1 MEILTLLKA
10 NIRHKKGFFVSI
22 IILMLI
28 VSMSFTAVFS
38 IKDNC
43 INGINEA
50 HEYINSS
57 DLTVLI
63 DNQLLT
69 DDLLTSLE
77 EHSSVEDVKVKEA
90 VLTFGSEHGENKNLN
105 PGLLEKYSEEYRLLN
120 EKLTGYEENVPE
132 LKKGEIYVSQGVGTK
147 LSCDIG
153 DSIKINTVG
162 GEEYFTIKGFVVE
175 PVWGSMN
182 MGIKEM
188 FISDEDFLRL
198 QQDAVNV
205 TDSQQQADFRV
216 VSIYKAD
223 ENLDDPQFK
232 RQLNEDTGIV
242 KYSLFVLT
250 KEQSFDYTYLM
261 PDMIL
266 SGLLIFVG
274 FLVVIVLIVMA
285 HSITT
290 SIEMDYTTLG
300 VLKAQG
306 FTEGKI
312 RVVLGAQYLVAEII
326 GAVLGMATAFP
337 MIKFFGNIFQPF
349 LAVICENN
357 ISWGISILF
366 VVAMLIVSAI
376 FIFFVTRK
384 VGKVSPM
391 KAISGGNDDIYFS
404 SKFNAPVSKKAL
416 SASLAFRQF
425 TSNKKRYIGT
435 VIIVALLTFFMI
447 TMSVLGVSID
457 SKSAMESM
465 GMGPMELRVLANES
479 LTDDTVKDI
488 EKIIENKT
496 EIERRYFY
504 DNYQMLINDDE
515 YSCNIYKNP
524 EFIVMEEGRA
534 PEYDN
539 EIAVTDFLAK
549 ELNIKIGDKVTI
561 SRQNYEYEYLITGIN
576 IYANELGLNFSMPL
590 EGAKKFGIEDTLFYG
605 YSLADETVCNELA
618 EELNEKYGDIL
629 TAKGYEADPSIE
641 MYSSIV
647 GAMTAVIYVVSV
659 VFSLVVVMMF
669 CKKAFLQER
678 KDIGIYKSLGFTSS
692 KLRLQFAV
700 RFLIV
705 SLIGSAF
712 GSVLSFLFT
721 EKLLT
726 VVFKMVGINSFNTE
740 FTAFTFLIPIA
751 IIAVSFFVFAYLA
764 SGKIKKV
771 EIKELVVE

>member
-10 NIRHKKGFFVSI
+10 NIRHKKGSFVSI

-69 DDLLTSLE
+69 DDLLTSIE

-90 VLTFGSEHGENKNLN
+90 VLTFGSEYGESKNVN

-120 EKLTGYEENVPE
+120 DRLTGYEENVPE

-147 LSCDIG
+147 LRCDIG
-153 DSIKINTVG
+153 DSIKIKTVG

-205 TDSQQQADFRV
+205 TDSQQADFRV
-216 VSIYKAD
+216 VQVYKAD
-223 ENLDDPQFK
+223 ESVSDPQFK
-232 RQLNEDTGIV
+232 HQLNKDTGIV
-242 KYSLFVLT
+242 KYSFFVLT
-250 KEQSFDYTYLM
+250 KEQSIDYTYLM

-290 SIEMDYTTLG
+290 SIEMEYKTLG

-306 FTEGKI
+306 FTEVKI
-312 RVVLGAQYLVAEII
+312 RVILGAQYLVAEII
-326 GAVLGMATAFP
+326 GAVLGVVAAFP

-357 ISWGISILF
+357 ISWGISVLF
-366 VVAMLIVSAI
+366 VAAMLIVSTI

-391 KAISGGNDDIYFS
+391 KAISGGNEDVYFGS
-404 SKFNAPVSKKAL
+404 RLNASVSKKAL

-465 GMGPMELRVLANES
+465 GMGPMELRVQANES
-479 LTDDTVKDI
+479 ISEDTVKDI
-488 EKIIENKT
+488 EKIIENET

-504 DNYQMLINDDE
+504 DNYQMLINGNE
-515 YSCNIYKNP
+515 YLSNIYKNP

-534 PEYDN
+534 PKYDN
-539 EIAVTDFLAK
+539 EIALTDFLSK
-549 ELNIKIGDKVTI
+549 ELNLKIGDKVTI

-590 EGAKKFGIEDTLFYG
+590 EGAKKLGIEDTLFYG
-605 YSLADETVCNELA
+605 FSLADETMCEELA
-618 EELNEKYGDIL
+618 EEINEKYGDIL
-629 TAKGYEADPSIE
+629 TAKGYEADPNIE
-641 MYSSIV
+641 MYTSII

-678 KDIGIYKSLGFTSS
+678 RDIGIFKSLGFTSA

-712 GSVLSFLFT
+712 GSVLSFFFT

-726 VVFKMVGINSFNTE
+726 VVFKMVGISSFNSQ
-740 FTAFTFLIPIA
+740 FTPMAFIIPIA
-751 IIAVSFFVFAYLA
+751 IIAVSFFAFSYL
-764 SGKIKKV
+764 SSSKIKKV

>member
-10 NIRHKKGFFVSI
+10 NIRHKKGSFVSI

-69 DDLLTSLE
+69 DDLLTSIE

-90 VLTFGSEHGENKNLN
+90 VLTFGSEYGESKNVN
-105 PGLLEKYSEEYRLLN
+105 PELLEKYSEEYRLLN
-120 EKLTGYEENVPE
+120 DRLTGYEENVPE

-147 LSCDIG
+147 LRCDIG
-153 DSIKINTVG
+153 DSIKIKTVG

-205 TDSQQQADFRV
+205 TDSQQADFRV
-216 VSIYKAD
+216 VQVYKAD
-223 ENLDDPQFK
+223 ESVSDPQFK
-232 RQLNEDTGIV
+232 HQLNKDTGIV
-242 KYSLFVLT
+242 KYSFFVLT
-250 KEQSFDYTYLM
+250 KEQSIDYTYLM

-290 SIEMDYTTLG
+290 SIEMEYKTLG

-306 FTEGKI
+306 FTEVKI
-312 RVVLGAQYLVAEII
+312 RVILGAQYLVAEII
-326 GAVLGMATAFP
+326 GAVLGVVAAFP

-357 ISWGISILF
+357 ISWGISVLF
-366 VVAMLIVSAI
+366 VAAMLIVSTI

-391 KAISGGNDDIYFS
+391 KAISGGNEDVYFGS
-404 SKFNAPVSKKAL
+404 RLNASVSKKAL

-465 GMGPMELRVLANES
+465 GMGPMELRVQANES
-479 LTDDTVKDI
+479 LTEDTVKDI

-504 DNYQMLINDDE
+504 DNYQMLINGNE
-515 YSCNIYKNP
+515 YLSNIYKNP

-534 PEYDN
+534 PKYDN
-539 EIAVTDFLAK
+539 EIALTDFLSK
-549 ELNIKIGDKVTI
+549 ELNLKIGDKVTI

-576 IYANELGLNFSMPL
+576 IYANELGLNSSMPL
-590 EGAKKFGIEDTLFYG
+590 EGAKKLGIEDTLFYG
-605 YSLADETVCNELA
+605 FSLADETMCEELA
-618 EELNEKYGDIL
+618 EEINEKYGDIL
-629 TAKGYEADPSIE
+629 TAKGYEADPNIE
-641 MYSSIV
+641 MYTSII

-678 KDIGIYKSLGFTSS
+678 RDIGIFKSLGFTSA

-712 GSVLSFLFT
+712 GSVLSLLFT

-726 VVFKMVGINSFNTE
+726 VVFKMVGISSFNSQ
-740 FTAFTFLIPIA
+740 FTPMAFIIPIA
-751 IIAVSFFVFAYLA
+751 IIAVSFFAFSYLA
-764 SGKIKKV
+764 SSKIKKV

>member
-10 NIRHKKGFFVSI
+10 NIRHKKGSFVSI

-77 EHSSVEDVKVKEA
+77 ENSSVEDVKVKEA
-90 VLTFGSEHGENKNLN
+90 VLTFGAEHGEAKNLN
-105 PGLLEKYSEEYRLLN
+105 PGLLETYSEEFRLLN

-198 QQDAVNV
+198 QQDAVNA
-205 TDSQQQADFRV
+205 TDSQQADFRV
-216 VSIYKAD
+216 INIYKAD
-223 ENLDDPQFK
+223 ESLGDGQFK
-232 RQLNEDTGIV
+232 RQLNDDTGIV

-250 KEQSFDYTYLM
+250 KEQSFEYTYLM

-285 HSITT
+285 HSIST
-290 SIEMDYTTLG
+290 SIEMEYTTLG

-326 GAVLGMATAFP
+326 GAVLGMAAAFP
-337 MIKFFGNIFQPF
+337 MIKSFGNIFQPF

-357 ISWGISILF
+357 ISWGISVLF
-366 VVAMLIVSAI
+366 VAAMLIVSAI

-391 KAISGGNDDIYFS
+391 KAISGGNDDVYFGS
-404 SKFNAPVSKKAL
+404 RLNAPVSKKAL
-416 SASLAFRQF
+416 SPSLAFRQF

-435 VIIVALLTFFMI
+435 VIVVALLTFFMI
-447 TMSVLGVSID
+447 TMSVLGVSLD
-457 SKSAMESM
+457 SKSAVESM
-465 GMGPMELRVLANES
+465 GMGPMELRVLANEI
-479 LTDDTVKDI
+479 LADDTVRDI

-504 DNYQMLINDDE
+504 DNYQMLIDGNE

-534 PEYDN
+534 PQYDN

-549 ELNIKIGDKVTI
+549 ELNLKIGDKVTI

-590 EGAKKFGIEDTLFYG
+590 EGAKKLGIEDTLFYG
-605 YSLADETVCNELA
+605 YSLADETNCNELA

-629 TAKGYEADPSIE
+629 NAKGYEADPSIE
-641 MYSSIV
+641 LYSTIV

-726 VVFKMVGINSFNTE
+726 VIFKVVGISSFNTE
-740 FTAFTFLIPIA
+740 FTVFSFLIPIA
-751 IIAVSFFVFAYLA
+751 IIAVSFFVFSYLA
-764 SGKIKKV
+764 SSKIKKV

>member
-10 NIRHKKGFFVSI
+10 NIRHKKGSFVSI

-57 DLTVLI
+57 DLTILI

-90 VLTFGSEHGENKNLN
+90 VLTFGSEYGENKNLN
-105 PGLLEKYSEEYRLLN
+105 PGLLETYSDEFRLLN

-153 DSIKINTVG
+153 DRIKINTVG

-198 QQDAVNV
+198 QQDAVNA
-205 TDSQQQADFRV
+205 TDSQQADFRV

-223 ENLDDPQFK
+223 ESLGDGQFK

-250 KEQSFDYTYLM
+250 KEQSFEYTYLM

-290 SIEMDYTTLG
+290 SIEMEYTTLG

-312 RVVLGAQYLVAEII
+312 RVILGAQYLVAEII
-326 GAVLGMATAFP
+326 GAVLGMAAALP
-337 MIKFFGNIFQPF
+337 MIKSFGNIFQPF

-357 ISWGISILF
+357 ISWGISVLF
-366 VVAMLIVSAI
+366 VAAMLIVSAI

-391 KAISGGNDDIYFS
+391 KAISGGNDDVYFGS
-404 SKFNAPVSKKAL
+404 RLNAPVSQKAL
-416 SASLAFRQF
+416 SPSLAFRQF

-435 VIIVALLTFFMI
+435 VIVVALLTFFMI
-447 TMSVLGVSID
+447 TMSVLGVSLD

-479 LTDDTVKDI
+479 LADDTVRDI
-488 EKIIENKT
+488 EEIIENKT

-504 DNYQMLINDDE
+504 DNYQMLIDGNE

-539 EIAVTDFLAK
+539 EIAVTDFLSK
-549 ELNIKIGDKVTI
+549 ELNVKIGDKVTI

-590 EGAKKFGIEDTLFYG
+590 EGAKKLGIEDTLFYG
-605 YSLADETVCNELA
+605 YSLADETNCNKLA

-629 TAKGYEADPSIE
+629 TAKGYEADPNIE
-641 MYSSIV
+641 LYSTIV

-669 CKKAFLQER
+669 CKKAFLQEI
-678 KDIGIYKSLGFTSS
+678 KDIGIYKSLGFTST

-726 VVFKMVGINSFNTE
+726 VIFKVVGISSFNTE
-740 FTAFTFLIPIA
+740 FTVFSFLIPIA
-751 IIAVSFFVFAYLA
+751 IIAVSFFVFSYFA
-764 SGKIKKV
+764 SSKIKKV
-771 EIKELVVE
+771 EIKELVIE

>member
-10 NIRHKKGFFVSI
+10 NIRHKKGSFVSI

-69 DDLLTSLE
+69 DDLLTSIE

-90 VLTFGSEHGENKNLN
+90 VLTFGSEYGESKNVN

-120 EKLTGYEENVPE
+120 DRLTGYEENVPE

-147 LSCDIG
+147 LRCDVG
-153 DSIKINTVG
+153 DSIKIKTVG

-205 TDSQQQADFRV
+205 TDSQQADFRV
-216 VSIYKAD
+216 VQVYKAD
-223 ENLDDPQFK
+223 ESLGDGQFK
-232 RQLNEDTGIV
+232 HQLNKDTGIV
-242 KYSLFVLT
+242 KYSFFVLT
-250 KEQSFDYTYLM
+250 KEQSIDYTYLM

-290 SIEMDYTTLG
+290 SIEMEYKTLG

-306 FTEGKI
+306 FTEVKI
-312 RVVLGAQYLVAEII
+312 RVILGAQYLVAEII
-326 GAVLGMATAFP
+326 GAVLGVVAAFP

-357 ISWGISILF
+357 ISWGISVLF
-366 VVAMLIVSAI
+366 VAAMLIVSTI

-391 KAISGGNDDIYFS
+391 KAISGGNEDVYFGS
-404 SKFNAPVSKKAL
+404 RLNASVSKKAL

-447 TMSVLGVSID
+447 TMSILGVSID

-465 GMGPMELRVLANES
+465 GMGPMELRVQANES
-479 LTDDTVKDI
+479 ISEDTVKDI
-488 EKIIENKT
+488 EKIIENET

-504 DNYQMLINDDE
+504 DNYQMLINGNE
-515 YSCNIYKNP
+515 YLSNIYKNP

-534 PEYDN
+534 PKYDN
-539 EIAVTDFLAK
+539 EIALTDFLSK
-549 ELNIKIGDKVTI
+549 ELNLKIGDKVTI

-590 EGAKKFGIEDTLFYG
+590 EGAKKLGIEDTLFYG
-605 YSLADETVCNELA
+605 FSLADETMCEELA
-618 EELNEKYGDIL
+618 EEINEKYGDIL
-629 TAKGYEADPSIE
+629 TAKGYEADPNIE
-641 MYSSIV
+641 MYTSII

-678 KDIGIYKSLGFTSS
+678 RDIGIFKSLGFTSA

-712 GSVLSFLFT
+712 GSVLSFFFT

-726 VVFKMVGINSFNTE
+726 VVFKMVGISSFNSQ
-740 FTAFTFLIPIA
+740 FTPMAFIIPIA
-751 IIAVSFFVFAYLA
+751 IIAVSFFAFSYLA
-764 SGKIKKV
+764 SSKIKKV

>member
-10 NIRHKKGFFVSI
+10 NIRHKKGSFVSI

-69 DDLLTSLE
+69 DDLLTSIE

-90 VLTFGSEHGENKNLN
+90 VLTFGSEYGESKNVN

-120 EKLTGYEENVPE
+120 DRLTGYEENVPE

-147 LSCDIG
+147 LRCDIG
-153 DSIKINTVG
+153 DSIKIKTVG

-198 QQDAVNV
+198 QQEAVNV
-205 TDSQQQADFRV
+205 TDSQQADFRV
-216 VSIYKAD
+216 VQVYKAD
-223 ENLDDPQFK
+223 ESLGDGQFK
-232 RQLNEDTGIV
+232 HQLNEDTGIV
-242 KYSLFVLT
+242 KYSFFVLT
-250 KEQSFDYTYLM
+250 KEQSIDYTYLM

-290 SIEMDYTTLG
+290 SIEMEYKTLG

-306 FTEGKI
+306 FTEVKI
-312 RVVLGAQYLVAEII
+312 RVILGAQYLVAEII
-326 GAVLGMATAFP
+326 GAVLGVVAAFP

-357 ISWGISILF
+357 ISWGISVLF
-366 VVAMLIVSAI
+366 VAAMLIVSTI

-391 KAISGGNDDIYFS
+391 KAISGGNEDVYFGS
-404 SKFNAPVSKKAL
+404 RLNASVSKKAL

-435 VIIVALLTFFMI
+435 VLIVALLTFFMI
-447 TMSVLGVSID
+447 TMSILGVSID

-465 GMGPMELRVLANES
+465 GMGPMELRLQANES
-479 LTDDTVKDI
+479 LTEDTVKDI

-496 EIERRYFY
+496 KIERRYFY
-504 DNYQMLINDDE
+504 DNYQMLINGNE
-515 YSCNIYKNP
+515 YLSNIYKNP
-524 EFIVMEEGRA
+524 EFILLEEGRA
-534 PEYDN
+534 PKYDN
-539 EIAVTDFLAK
+539 EIAVTDFLSK
-549 ELNIKIGDKVTI
+549 ELNLKIGDKVTI

-590 EGAKKFGIEDTLFYG
+590 EGAKKLGIEDTLFYG
-605 YSLADETVCNELA
+605 YSLADETLCNELA
-618 EELNEKYGDIL
+618 EEINEKYSDIL
-629 TAKGYEADPSIE
+629 TVKAYEADPNLE
-641 MYSSIV
+641 MYSSII

-678 KDIGIYKSLGFTSS
+678 RDIGIYKSLGFTSA

-712 GSVLSFLFT
+712 GSVLSLLFT

-726 VVFKMVGINSFNTE
+726 VVFKMVGISSFNSQ
-740 FTAFTFLIPIA
+740 FTPMAFIIPIA
-751 IIAVSFFVFAYLA
+751 IIAVSFFVFSYMA
-764 SGKIKKV
+764 SSKIKKV

>member
-10 NIRHKKGFFVSI
+10 NIRHKKGSFVSI

-69 DDLLTSLE
+69 DDLLTSIE

-90 VLTFGSEHGENKNLN
+90 VLTFGSEYGESKNVN

-120 EKLTGYEENVPE
+120 DRLTGYEENVPE

-147 LSCDIG
+147 LRCDIG
-153 DSIKINTVG
+153 DSIKIKTVG

-205 TDSQQQADFRV
+205 TDSQQADFRV
-216 VSIYKAD
+216 VQVYKAD
-223 ENLDDPQFK
+223 ESVSDPQFK
-232 RQLNEDTGIV
+232 HQLNKDTGIV
-242 KYSLFVLT
+242 KYSFFVLT
-250 KEQSFDYTYLM
+250 KEQSIDYTYLM

-290 SIEMDYTTLG
+290 SIEMEYKTLG

-306 FTEGKI
+306 FTEVKI
-312 RVVLGAQYLVAEII
+312 RVILGAQYLVAEII
-326 GAVLGMATAFP
+326 GAVLGVVAAFP

-357 ISWGISILF
+357 ISWGISVLF
-366 VVAMLIVSAI
+366 VAAMLIVSTI

-391 KAISGGNDDIYFS
+391 KAISGGNEDVYFGS
-404 SKFNAPVSKKAL
+404 RLNASVSKKAL

-465 GMGPMELRVLANES
+465 GMGPMELRVQANES
-479 LTDDTVKDI
+479 ISEDTVKDI

-504 DNYQMLINDDE
+504 DNYQMLINGNE
-515 YSCNIYKNP
+515 YLSNIYKNP

-534 PEYDN
+534 PKYDN
-539 EIAVTDFLAK
+539 EIALTDFLSK
-549 ELNIKIGDKVTI
+549 ELNLKIGDKVTI

-590 EGAKKFGIEDTLFYG
+590 EGAKKLGIEDTLFYG
-605 YSLADETVCNELA
+605 FSLADETMCEELA
-618 EELNEKYGDIL
+618 EEINEKYGDIL
-629 TAKGYEADPSIE
+629 TAKGYEADPNIE
-641 MYSSIV
+641 MYTSII

-678 KDIGIYKSLGFTSS
+678 RDIGIFKSLGFTSA

-712 GSVLSFLFT
+712 GSVLSFFFT

-726 VVFKMVGINSFNTE
+726 VVFKMVGISSFNSQ
-740 FTAFTFLIPIA
+740 FTPMAFIIPIA
-751 IIAVSFFVFAYLA
+751 IIAVSFFAFSYL
-764 SGKIKKV
+764 SSSKIKKV

>member
-1 MEILTLLKA
+1 MEILTLLKS
-10 NIRHKKGFFVSI
+10 NIRHRKGSFVSI

-28 VSMSFTAVFS
+28 VSMSFAAVFS

-43 INGINEA
+43 INGINEV
-50 HEYINSS
+50 HKYINSS
-57 DLTVLI
+57 NLTVLI

-69 DDLLTSLE
+69 DDLLASIE
-77 EHSSVEDVKVKEA
+77 EHSSVKDVKVKEA
-90 VLTFGSEHGENKNLN
+90 VLTFGSEHGENKNVN
-105 PGLLEKYSEEYRLLN
+105 PALLEKYSEEYRLLN

-147 LSCDIG
+147 LRCDIG
-153 DSIKINTVG
+153 DRIKINTVG

-175 PVWGSMN
+175 PLWGSMN
-182 MGIKEM
+182 MGIKEV

-198 QQDAVNV
+198 QQDAVNA

-216 VSIYKAD
+216 VSIYKVD
-223 ENLDDPQFK
+223 ESLGDGQFK
-232 RQLNEDTGIV
+232 HQLNEDTEIV
-242 KYSLFVLT
+242 KYSFFVLT
-250 KEQSFDYTYLM
+250 KEQSFDYTNLM

-274 FLVVIVLIVMA
+274 FLVGIVLIVMA
-285 HSITT
+285 HSINT
-290 SIEMDYTTLG
+290 SIEMEYTTLG

-312 RVVLGAQYLVAEII
+312 RVILGAQYLVAEII
-326 GAVLGMATAFP
+326 GAVLGMAAAFP

-357 ISWGISILF
+357 ISWGISVLF
-366 VVAMLIVSAI
+366 VAVMLIVSAI

-391 KAISGGNDDIYFS
+391 KAISGGNDDVYFGS
-404 SKFNAPVSKKAL
+404 RLNAPVSKKAL
-416 SASLAFRQF
+416 STSLAFRQF

-465 GMGPMELRVLANES
+465 GMGPMELRVQANES
-479 LTDDTVKDI
+479 LTEDTVNDI
-488 EKIIENKT
+488 EKIIESKT
-496 EIERRYFY
+496 KIERRYFY
-504 DNYQMLINDDE
+504 DNYQMLINGNE
-515 YSCNIYKNP
+515 YLSNIYKNP

-534 PEYDN
+534 PQYDN
-539 EIAVTDFLAK
+539 EIAVTDFLSK
-549 ELNIKIGDKVTI
+549 ELNLKIGDKVTI
-561 SRQNYEYEYLITGIN
+561 SRQNYEYDYLITGIN

-590 EGAKKFGIEDTLFYG
+590 EGAKKLGIEDTLFYG
-605 YSLADETVCNELA
+605 YSLADETKCKELA
-618 EELNEKYGDIL
+618 EEINEKYGDIL
-629 TAKGYEADPSIE
+629 TAKGYEADPNVE
-641 MYSSIV
+641 LYSSII

-678 KDIGIYKSLGFTSS
+678 RDIGICKALGFTSS

-705 SLIGSAF
+705 SLIGSAM
-712 GSVLSFLFT
+712 GSLLSLVFT
-721 EKLLT
+721 EKILT
-726 VVFKMVGINSFNTE
+726 IVFKMVGISSFNAS
-740 FTAFTFLIPIA
+740 FTAMSFIVPIA
-751 IIAVSFFVFAYLA
+751 IIAVSFFVFSYLA
-764 SGKIKKV
+764 SRKIKKV
-771 EIKELVVE
+771 EIKELVIE

>member
-10 NIRHKKGFFVSI
+10 NIRHKKGSFVSI

-38 IKDNC
+38 IQDNC

-77 EHSSVEDVKVKEA
+77 ENSSVKDVKLKEA

-105 PGLLEKYSEEYRLLN
+105 PGLLETYSEEFRLLN

-153 DSIKINTVG
+153 DRIKINTVG
-162 GEEYFTIKGFVVE
+162 GEESFTIKGFVVE

-198 QQDAVNV
+198 QQEAVNAN
-205 TDSQQQADFRV
+205 DSQQADFRV

-223 ENLDDPQFK
+223 ESLGDGQFK

-250 KEQSFDYTYLM
+250 KEQSFEYTYLM

-290 SIEMDYTTLG
+290 SIEMEYTTLG

-312 RVVLGAQYLVAEII
+312 RVILGAQYLVAEII
-326 GAVLGMATAFP
+326 GAVLGMAAALP
-337 MIKFFGNIFQPF
+337 MIKSFGNIFQPF

-357 ISWGISILF
+357 ISWGISVLF
-366 VVAMLIVSAI
+366 VAAMLIVSAI

-391 KAISGGNDDIYFS
+391 KAISGGNDDVYFGS
-404 SKFNAPVSKKAL
+404 RLNAPVSQKAL
-416 SASLAFRQF
+416 SPSLAFRQF

-435 VIIVALLTFFMI
+435 VIVVALLTFFMI
-447 TMSVLGVSID
+447 TMSVLGVSLD

-479 LTDDTVKDI
+479 LADDTVRDI
-488 EKIIENKT
+488 EEIIENKT

-504 DNYQMLINDDE
+504 DNYQMLIDGNE

-549 ELNIKIGDKVTI
+549 ELNLKIGDKVAI

-590 EGAKKFGIEDTLFYG
+590 EGAKKLGIEDTLFYG

-618 EELNEKYGDIL
+618 EELKEKYGDIL

-641 MYSSIV
+641 LYSTIV

-726 VVFKMVGINSFNTE
+726 VIFKVVGISSFNTE
-740 FTAFTFLIPIA
+740 FTVFSFLSPIA
-751 IIAVSFFVFAYLA
+751 IIAVSFFVFSYLA
-764 SGKIKKV
+764 SSKIKKV

>member
-10 NIRHKKGFFVSI
+10 NIRHKKGSFVSI
-22 IILMLI
+22 IILMLL

-38 IKDNC
+38 LKDNC
-43 INGINEA
+43 ANGINEA

-57 DLTVLI
+57 DLTILI

-69 DDLLTSLE
+69 DDLLTSIE

-90 VLTFGSEHGENKNLN
+90 VLTFGSEYGESKNVN
-105 PGLLEKYSEEYRLLN
+105 PGLLETYSEEFRLLN

-147 LSCDIG
+147 MHCDIG

-175 PVWGSMN
+175 PLWGSMN

-198 QQDAVNV
+198 QQDAVNMS
-205 TDSQQQADFRV
+205 TPQQQAEFRV
-216 VSIYKAD
+216 VSVYKAD
-223 ENLDDPQFK
+223 ESLGDGQFK
-232 RQLNEDTGIV
+232 HQLNEDTGIV
-242 KYSLFVLT
+242 KYSFFVLT
-250 KEQSFDYTYLM
+250 KEQSVDYTNIM

-274 FLVVIVLIVMA
+274 FLVGIVLIVMA

-290 SIEMDYTTLG
+290 SIEMEYTTLG

-326 GAVLGMATAFP
+326 GAVLGMAAAFP

-357 ISWGISILF
+357 ISWSISVLF
-366 VVAMLIVSAI
+366 VVTMLVVSAI

-391 KAISGGNDDIYFS
+391 KAISGGNDDVYFGS
-404 SKFNAPVSKKAL
+404 RLNAPVSQKAL

-425 TSNKKRYIGT
+425 TSNKRRYIGT

-447 TMSVLGVSID
+447 TMSILGVSLD

-465 GMGPMELRVLANES
+465 GMGPMELRVQADES
-479 LTDDTVKDI
+479 LTENTVKDI
-488 EKIIENKT
+488 EEIIEKKT
-496 EIERRYFY
+496 KIERRYFY
-504 DNYQMLINDDE
+504 DNYQMLINGNE
-515 YSCNIYKNP
+515 YLSNIYKNS
-524 EFIVMEEGRA
+524 EFIVMKEGRA

-549 ELNIKIGDKVTI
+549 ELDLKIGDKVTI

-576 IYANELGLNFSMPL
+576 IYANELGLNFSIPL
-590 EGAKKFGIEDTLFYG
+590 EGAKKLGIEDTLFYG
-605 YSLADETVCNELA
+605 YSLADETNCNELA
-618 EELNEKYGDIL
+618 EEINEKYGDIL
-629 TAKGYEADPSIE
+629 AAKGYESDPNIE

-647 GAMTAVIYVVSV
+647 DAMTYVIYVVSV

-678 KDIGIYKSLGFTSS
+678 RDIGIYKSLGFTSA

-705 SLIGSAF
+705 SLIGSAL
-712 GSVLSFLFT
+712 GSVLSILFT

-726 VVFKMVGINSFNTE
+726 VIFKMVGISSFNTQ
-740 FTAFTFLIPIA
+740 FTPMAFIIPVA
-751 IIAVSFFVFAYLA
+751 IIAVSFFAFSYMA

-771 EIKELVVE
+771 EVKELVIE